1 MKQLTT
7 QQIQEVDKKLI
18 NLGFTFIDH
27 RIEVLDHI
35 LCLIEEKESEDV
47 NCNIKIV
54 FEEQRDY
61 LKTQKL
67 TQWTNVMSQRVSLL
81 KDIFLNPVFIF
92 LWILSYF
99 IYDNLPYS
107 NYNLLLEDL
116 DVIPMAIPILSFVF
130 LGAYTFVS
138 KNKVAGTYGAL
149 FTISFIMM
157 FYLYFGI
164 HWVRKMEQF
173 PSLLLLSGFTAV
185 SLMLYYLLFYY
196 KIKNDQK
203 FKMLLNK

>member
-1 MKQLTT
+1 MKLTKE
-7 QQIQEVDKKLI
+7 QIQQVDQKLTDF
-18 NLGFTFIDH
+18 GFTFIDH

-35 LCLIEEKESEDV
+35 LCLIEEKENVSFLQAVDL
-47 NCNIKIV
+47 V
-54 FEEQRDY
+54 FEEQKDY

-67 TQWTNVMSQRVSLL
+67 TQWTNVTSQRVSLL

-107 NYNLLLEDL
+107 NHNLLLEDL
-116 DVIPMAIPILSFVF
+116 DVIPIATPILSFVF
-130 LGAYTFVS
+130 LGLYTFVS

-149 FTISFIMM
+149 FTISFILM

-164 HWVRKMEQF
+164 HWVRKIEQF
-173 PSLLLLSGFTAV
+173 PSLLILSGFTAV
-185 SLMLYYLLFYY
+185 SLMLYYLIFYY
-196 KIKNDQK
+196 KIKNDRK

>member
-1 MKQLTT
+1 MKLTKE
-7 QQIQEVDKKLI
+7 QIQQVDQKLI
-18 NLGFTFIDH
+18 DFGFTFIDH

-35 LCLIEEKESEDV
+35 LCLIEEKENVSFLQAADL
-47 NCNIKIV
+47 V
-54 FEEQRDY
+54 FEEQKDY

-67 TQWTNVMSQRVSLL
+67 TQWTNVISQRVSLL

-107 NYNLLLEDL
+107 NHNLLLEDL
-116 DVIPMAIPILSFVF
+116 DVIPMALPILSFVF
-130 LGAYTFVS
+130 LGLYTFVS

-149 FTISFIMM
+149 FTISFILM

-185 SLMLYYLLFYY
+185 SLMLYYLIVYY
-196 KIKNDQK
+196 KIKNDRK

>member
-1 MKQLTT
+1 MKLTKE
-7 QQIQEVDKKLI
+7 QIQQVDQKLI
-18 NLGFTFIDH
+18 DFGFTFIDH

-35 LCLIEEKESEDV
+35 LCLIEEKENVSFLQAADL
-47 NCNIKIV
+47 V
-54 FEEQRDY
+54 FEEQKDY

-67 TQWTNVMSQRVSLL
+67 TQWTNVISQRVSLL

-107 NYNLLLEDL
+107 NHNLLLEDL
-116 DVIPMAIPILSFVF
+116 DVVPMAIPILSFVF
-130 LGAYTFVS
+130 LGLYTFVS

-149 FTISFIMM
+149 FTISFILM

-164 HWVRKMEQF
+164 HWVRKIEQF

-185 SLMLYYLLFYY
+185 SLMLYYLIVYY
-196 KIKNDQK
+196 KIKNDRK

>member
-1 MKQLTT
+1 MKLTKE
-7 QQIQEVDKKLI
+7 QIQQVDQKLTDF
-18 NLGFTFIDH
+18 GFTFIDH

-35 LCLIEEKESEDV
+35 LCLIEEKENVSFSQVVDL
-47 NCNIKIV
+47 V
-54 FEEQRDY
+54 FEEQKDY

-67 TQWTNVMSQRVSLL
+67 TQWTNVISQRVSLL

-107 NYNLLLEDL
+107 NHNLLLEDL

-130 LGAYTFVS
+130 LGLYTFVS

-149 FTISFIMM
+149 FTISFILM

-164 HWVRKMEQF
+164 HWVRKIEQF
-173 PSLLLLSGFTAV
+173 SSLLLLSGFTAV
-185 SLMLYYLLFYY
+185 SLMLYYLIVYY
-196 KIKNDQK
+196 KIKNDRK
-203 FKMLLNK
+203 FKTLLHS

>member
-1 MKQLTT
+1 MKLTKE
-7 QQIQEVDKKLI
+7 QIQQVDQKLI
-18 NLGFTFIDH
+18 DFGFTFIDH

-35 LCLIEEKESEDV
+35 LCLIEEKENVSFSQVVDL
-47 NCNIKIV
+47 V
-54 FEEQRDY
+54 FEEQKDY

-67 TQWTNVMSQRVSLL
+67 TQWTNVISQRVSLL

-107 NYNLLLEDL
+107 NHNLLLEDL

-130 LGAYTFVS
+130 LGLYTFVS

-149 FTISFIMM
+149 FTISFILM

-185 SLMLYYLLFYY
+185 SLMLYYLIVYY
-196 KIKNDQK
+196 KIKNDRK